1 MRLRTPEEQK
11 AWLDGFEWCFTQF
24 VEHLKHEESVSEV
37 IQKMETLKSFL
48 HDVVERKE
56 EWQLTHLWQK

>member
-1 MRLRTPEEQK
+1 MRLRTPEEQE

-24 VEHLKHEESVSEV
+24 VEHLKRESSVHEA

-48 HDVVERKE
+48 RDVVERKE
-56 EWQLTHLWQK
+56 E

>member
-24 VEHLKHEESVSEV
+24 VEHLKRESSVHEA

-48 HDVVERKE
+48 RDVVERKE
-56 EWQLTHLWQK
+56 E